1 MGSLNDGYVM
11 SRVVPEEQQGVPKII
26 AHPSGSE
33 GRILVPPTRH

>member
-11 SRVVPEEQQGVPKII
+11 SRVVPEEEGVPKII
-26 AHPSGSE
+26 AHTSGSE